1 MLDWIYLDWYIVL
14 LPVAFLHG
22 WFVGRSHGVR
32 KGAADMFDHLYD
44 KGTRVKGKQH
54 TKIIEISLDE

>member
-1 MLDWIYLDWYIVL
+1 
-14 LPVAFLHG
+14 
-22 WFVGRSHGVR
+22 HGVR